1 MEFKVN
7 RNSFLK
13 IMQAVIIITG
23 KEVNNQFYSQFKIKA
38 DLEQNK
44 IIIICTNNEINFK
57 KEIKVNVIKEG
68 VFCTNAHKF
77 FELIRELYDDEITFK
92 LLEKEWLFIK
102 SKRANIKIPSYDKSK
117 FPELDFSFKKQ
128 SFFLKAEEL
137 NKAFKKTMDFVSAE
151 PIKINLQGIFIE
163 TFEEN
168 NICSFTFYKQ
178 PFFF

>member
-68 VFCTNAHKF
+68 VFCTNAHKI
-77 FELIRELYDDEITFK
+77 LREL
-92 LLEKEWLFIK
+92 
-102 SKRANIKIPSYDKSK
+102 N
-117 FPELDFSFKKQ
+117 
-128 SFFLKAEEL
+128 
-137 NKAFKKTMDFVSAE
+137 
-151 PIKINLQGIFIE
+151 
-163 TFEEN
+163 
-168 NICSFTFYKQ
+168 
-178 PFFF
+178 